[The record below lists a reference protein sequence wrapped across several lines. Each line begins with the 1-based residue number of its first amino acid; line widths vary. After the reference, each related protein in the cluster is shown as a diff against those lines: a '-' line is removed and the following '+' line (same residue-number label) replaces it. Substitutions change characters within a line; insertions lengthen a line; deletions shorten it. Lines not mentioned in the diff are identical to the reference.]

1 MVRRRYVN
9 AMRREADGQ
18 LHANSYPRRFPTA
31 GLVPPSTPYT
41 INLTSEDGL
50 FWFAVFDLDA
60 KQPEDFEQ
68 ACEDLGVLVRV
79 LRDAEI
85 PHVVCRS
92 SSTGG
97 FHVWVPLAGLQKPVM
112 VQLSLAAAAVLPSL
126 DRGLLCNDRTGAVRP
141 PGSPHAR
148 AGASTVM
155 DGDVQILTE
164 HTVTTADLQRAIAI
178 FHQLSPTVD
187 PADQAPTGR
196 VDQGHRPHRKLPAW
210 GEAHMA
216 TVAGGAD
223 PSRTGYLC
231 LLAAAVAG
239 WTLSDVQKA
248 VQTAPGLEHY
258 RTRRDAAGGV
268 RVPRRPDEAAARLA
282 RQWEKA
288 VDRALWYRYAPQE
301 RADRDLSELEAIVS
315 AGEGMLAAFRVSPGR
330 WAASETAFHDATVLT
345 AMAWLAVRSG
355 ARDTAAA
362 LRTIAGITG
371 IPSTT
376 ADRTLRRLQEAG
388 WIVRTRTSEGLDAA
402 VWRVSD
408 RFSTAARQDGPL
420 HDVTARPPSE
430 LFDARAVLLREL
442 TERIEAGRHDVFTR
456 GGLGPT
462 ARRVYESLTTQENT
476 LEQISSR
483 SGLPRGRVV
492 VALARL
498 KRYRLAT
505 ALGGWRRRARDFRDW
520 AAKRL
525 GLQGV
530 LQRRELRMER
540 EREVWGWWQNHLA
553 RRAGRRGK
561 ERTGASGQTLVFQ
574 LVDDV
579 GGPGAWPS
587 YPTHPDGTGDHHTA
601 WLYVEANLLQQIR
614 DTELIA

>member
-1 MVRRRYVN
+1 
-9 AMRREADGQ
+9 MRREANGQ
-18 LHANSYPRRFPTA
+18 LHANSYPRRFPTV
-31 GLVPPSTPYT
+31 GLTPPSTPYT
-41 INLTSEDGL
+41 INLTSEDGR

-60 KQPEDFEQ
+60 KQPEDFAQ

-97 FHVWVPLAGLQKPVM
+97 FHVWVPLAGLEKPVL

-148 AGASTVM
+148 AGASVVM
-155 DGDVQILTE
+155 EGDVQLLTE
-164 HTVTTADLQRAIAI
+164 HTVTTADLQRAIAG
-178 FHQLSPTVD
+178 FRLLSPTAD
-187 PADQAPTGR
+187 PAEQPATGPVDQA
-196 VDQGHRPHRKLPAW
+196 HRPHRPLPAW

-248 VQTAPGLEHY
+248 VRTAPGLEHY
-258 RTRRDAAGGV
+258 RTSRNAQGGA
-268 RVPRRPDEAAARLA
+268 RVPRRPEEAAARLS
-282 RQWEKA
+282 RQWDKA

-301 RADRDLSELEAIVS
+301 RADRDLSELEVIV
-315 AGEGMLAAFRVSPGR
+315 ATGEGMLQAFRVSPGR
-330 WAASETAFHDATVLT
+330 WAASEAAFHDAMVLT
-345 AMAWLAVRSG
+345 ALGWLALRSG
-355 ARDTAAA
+355 SRDTAAA
-362 LRTIAGITG
+362 LRTIAGVTG

-376 ADRTLRRLQEAG
+376 VDRTLRRLQQAG
-388 WIVRTRTSEGLDAA
+388 WVTRTRTSEGLDAA

-408 RFSTAARQDGPL
+408 RFSTADRQDGPL

-430 LFDARAVLLREL
+430 LFDARAVLLREFSD
-442 TERIEAGRHDVFTR
+442 RIDAGRHDLFTR

-462 ARRVYESLTTQENT
+462 ARRVYEALTTVESPV
-476 LEQISSR
+476 EDVAAR
-483 SGLPRGRVV
+483 AGVPRGRVL

-498 KRYRLAT
+498 RRFRLAT
-505 ALGGWRRRARDFRDW
+505 ALGGWRRRAKDFRDW
-520 AAKRL
+520 AAGKL
-525 GLQGV
+525 GLGGV
-530 LQRRELRMER
+530 LRRRELRMER
-540 EREVWGWWQNHLA
+540 EREVWAWWQNHLA
-553 RRAGRRGK
+553 RKAGRPGR
-561 ERTGASGQTLVFQ
+561 ERTGASGQTLIFQ

-579 GGPGAWPS
+579 GGPGAWPT
-587 YPTHPDGTGDHHTA
+587 YPTHPDGSGDHRTA
-601 WLYVEANLLQQIR
+601 WRFVKADLLQQIR